1 MVVVVMTVN
10 VLMMIWGHVAAA
22 MMQRGCTCNYCSR
35 QGGRGGRRRLLG
47 DDEEEL
53 HEGYGVWGMGC
64 GVWG

>member
-10 VLMMIWGHVAAA
+10 VLMIWGRVVAA

-47 DDEEEL
+47 DDEGE
-53 HEGYGVWGMGC
+53 
-64 GVWG
+64 